1 MPNNHFTATNLAVS
15 DLVNDSPTNN
25 FCTLNTISGP
35 PRGEVTFSEGN
46 LKATGGYDASAAY
59 YPRIMGTMAA
69 SSGKWF
75 YEARVNTTIGPH
87 PTAHYEIGFKG
98 VNTTWPDG
106 GHGLAGASAT
116 WATESE
122 IALSQYQ
129 QGIKSCD
136 STTADTTDL
145 GDYGTAGIVVG
156 IGIDLD
162 ASPREMRVWKEGTEY
177 NSADLPTGGS
187 DAFHPC
193 IDLTS
198 LDDTGSLTVNF
209 GQDATFVGTE
219 SGTTYTTD
227 AGGGDTGGE
236 FTMQPPA
243 GYKAWTTKNLTAS
256 IAKPSEHFN
265 TVLYT
270 GNDSTNA
277 RTGVGFQPDLLWVKA
292 RNDTRSHNLVDSVRG
307 FNGTSARYLM
317 SNDYEVEAES
327 AYINSLDSDG
337 FTVSGSEAY
346 INSSSN
352 TYVAWNWKGGT
363 TLTQSGTHT
372 YELQLEVTDSGG
384 DGWGDWGSFTTPRLQ
399 VWEGATSLGYAS
411 HLYDGDTTQYY
422 TINTNNKD
430 AIKIVWDYDSS
441 DGGTL
446 DQQGA
451 TLKDGST
458 VIQTAWTTSDTV
470 VDGEVWI
477 TQSTSTNE
485 STVGTLSTGAPAS
498 YPSSNYNA
506 AAGFSI
512 AKWTGDDVDTS
523 GSGQTVNHNLGVA
536 PEMIIAKNRT
546 STASGNGD
554 WMVYHKDVT
563 SGSYMRLNTSDAE
576 TAEYTNTMQSITS
589 VKVDFYSDTGAMNYL
604 NYGGDS
610 YGTASAEDY
619 IAYMFASVEG
629 YSKVGSYT
637 GNGSADGPF
646 VYFGF
651 RPSFL
656 IVKRAGGSGHWYM
669 YDSTRSPYNELDL
682 SLKAD
687 SSGTETTYGSLDLL
701 SNGFKWRM
709 TDSARNG
716 SGETYIYVAFAESPF
731 KYANA
736 R

>member
-106 GHGLAGASAT
+106 GHGLAGASGT

-129 QGIKSCD
+129 QGIKACD

-307 FNGTSARYLM
+307 FNGTSGRFLM

-546 STASGNGD
+546 STAAGNGD